1 LPCACIQRHTL
12 LRRGPA
18 SIPRVGVG
26 LHPWSDAISGLQ
38 PSSRRGRGGEAGGAD
53 RWRLWVWVRAPME
66 HRAGV
71 PPRSVIVIM
80 VTSGLHGAPVSA
92 SEHRSSTGTST
103 CDRQRILSIACV
115 QVRGLL
121 RVRRQGLEPRTRGL
135 RARTRSYR
143 PGSACASSC
152 RFRRSATTR
161 RAVGCCPVPPRSTA
175 TEH

>member
-1 LPCACIQRHTL
+1 
-12 LRRGPA
+12 
-18 SIPRVGVG
+18 
-26 LHPWSDAISGLQ
+26 
-38 PSSRRGRGGEAGGAD
+38 
-53 RWRLWVWVRAPME
+53 M
-66 HRAGV
+66 
-71 PPRSVIVIM
+71 IM
-80 VTSGLHGAPVSA
+80 VTSGLHRAPVSA

-152 RFRRSATTR
+152 RSRRSATSR
-161 RAVGCCPVPPRSTA
+161 RAVGCRPMPPRSTA
-175 TEH
+175 TEHRWSTATGQSVLHRRTRWGSGATAEAADFRSAGHRRVPVRRRRTRVGERKTAVSCDGQRMPCGGPDGVGRSSAGW